1 MEWNRRI
8 EDICYIFL
16 RCFSDISSLKLS
28 TSVGE
33 VRYNEFIQGM
43 KFVKDIGSDD
53 LDSKEIP
60 HLV

>member
-33 VRYNEFIQGM
+33 RLGTMNLQGM